1 MEAAAQHL
9 RNENIGHAFDVIAGA
24 GMALHADAESAQLL
38 NPSPHLLA
46 RDADFLGNFRAAD
59 HDGGVFGEERE
70 ERVDAAVRGA
80 GQVRYWFIAHVPE

>member
-1 MEAAAQHL
+1 MQAAAQHL
-9 RNENIGHAFDVIAGA
+9 WNENIGHAFDVIAGA
-24 GMALHADAESAQLL
+24 GMALHANAERPQLL
-38 NPSPHLLA
+38 NPSPHLLP

-80 GQVRYWFIAHVPE
+80 REARYWFVAHVPE